1 MRAPSCNPHSHTVE
15 DIVDA
20 VARVFERARAYGE
33 IDFHVVIEAQFD
45 LSDHR
50 VKMRVLDSHTGD
62 IAEVPKDVA
71 IRASDAQEA
80 FIGRPLL
87 LDSEILH
94 CCGWAKYRQSVRRTT

>member
-15 DIVDA
+15 NIVDA
-20 VARVFERARAYGE
+20 VAWVFEQARADGE

-45 LSDHR
+45 LSDQR
-50 VKMRVLDSHTGD
+50 LKMRVLDSRTGD

-71 IRASDAQEA
+71 IRAQDA

-87 LDSEILH
+87 LDSALQH
-94 CCGWAKYRQSVRRTT
+94 CWELVRRTA